1 MKKLETVASLLAI
14 LICLGWLY
22 VIYDINRMKEKLHDD
37 LNSLSKDLEGVRSN
51 LDSADVS
58 FDRMDRTLDTMLY
71 NAKDMEQDAKNY
83 MMRGG
88 KGFNE

>member
-14 LICLGWLY
+14 LMCLGWAY
-22 VIYDINRMKEKLHDD
+22 VMYDINQTRKKLHDD

-58 FDRMDRTLDTMLY
+58 FDKMDKTLDTMLY

-83 MMRGG
+83 MMKGG